1 LIAYRSFALA
11 LPLLALAAL
20 APGAAEAASFNC
32 KAAATPTEK
41 AICGNNQLS
50 SLDDQTSGMYYTI
63 IGASPPAATLS
74 AVKSAQATFLRQ
86 RDSCGADFN
95 CLVDAYTSQIMY
107 LKQTKEQ
114 LGL

>member
-1 LIAYRSFALA
+1 MAYRSFAWA
-11 LPLLALAAL
+11 LPLLAFAVL
-20 APGAAEAASFNC
+20 APSVGHAASFNC

-63 IGASPPAATLS
+63 LGASPPAATLS
-74 AVKSAQATFLRQ
+74 AVKNAQASFLKQ

>member
-1 LIAYRSFALA
+1 MAHRSFVLA
-11 LPLLALAAL
+11 LPILACAAL
-20 APGAAEAASFNC
+20 APSAGLAASFNC
-32 KAAATPTEK
+32 KAAATATEK
-41 AICGNNQLS
+41 AICANGQLS

-63 IGASPPAATLS
+63 VGASPPAATLS
-74 AVKSAQATFLRQ
+74 AVKSAQAKFLQQ